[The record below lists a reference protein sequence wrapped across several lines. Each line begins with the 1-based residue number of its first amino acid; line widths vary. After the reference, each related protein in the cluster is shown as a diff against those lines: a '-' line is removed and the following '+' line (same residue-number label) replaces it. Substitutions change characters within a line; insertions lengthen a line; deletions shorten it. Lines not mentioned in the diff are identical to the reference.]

1 MTNQKHQHSL
11 THYKLFLKVAFLL
24 VISMNLFALSKKNAA
39 HNITVKSNNTFAVF
53 QDTIKASFPGGE
65 KAWTKYITKKFN
77 KRIDELQA
85 SQDTGT
91 ALIQF
96 VVDEKGV
103 LSEFEV
109 LKKQNSV
116 LASIVLDALKNG
128 PDWIPA
134 TVDGKIIKSVRKQ
147 PVTFAIS
154 NR

>member
-1 MTNQKHQHSL
+1 MTSKKLKHNAY
-11 THYKLFLKVAFLL
+11 YKVFLQIAFLF
-24 VISMNLFALSKKNAA
+24 VVSISLFALAQNDAA
-39 HNITVKSNNTFAVF
+39 FNVHTKSNATFTIF
-53 QDTIKASFPGGE
+53 QDTVKASFPGGE
-65 KAWTKYITKKFN
+65 KAWTKYISKKMS

-103 LSEFEV
+103 LSAFEV
-109 LKKQNSV
+109 LNKQNSV
-116 LASIVLDALKNG
+116 LADIVLNALKDG

-134 TVDGKIIKSVRKQ
+134 TVDGKIIRSVRKQ
-147 PVTFAIS
+147 PVTFTIS

>member
-1 MTNQKHQHSL
+1 MTSKKLKYNAY
-11 THYKLFLKVAFLL
+11 YKFFLQMTFLL
-24 VISMNLFALSKKNAA
+24 AASISLFALAQNDAA
-39 HNITVKSNNTFAVF
+39 FNVHKKSNATFTIF
-53 QDTIKASFPGGE
+53 QDTVKASFPGGE
-65 KAWTKYITKKFN
+65 KAWTKYIAKKVN

-116 LASIVLDALKNG
+116 LADIVLNALKDG
-128 PDWIPA
+128 PDWVPA
-134 TVDGKIIKSVRKQ
+134 TVDGKVIRSVRKQ
-147 PVTFAIS
+147 PVTFNIS

>member
-1 MTNQKHQHSL
+1 MTSKKLKQNYY
-11 THYKLFLKVAFLL
+11 YKVFLQIAFLL
-24 VISMNLFALSKKNAA
+24 AASISLFALAQNDAAFNVHKK
-39 HNITVKSNNTFAVF
+39 SYDTFAIF
-53 QDTIKASFPGGE
+53 QDTVKASFPGGE
-65 KAWTKYITKKFN
+65 KAWTKYISKKMS

-103 LSEFEV
+103 LSAFEV

-116 LASIVLDALKNG
+116 LADIVLNALKDG

-134 TVDGKIIKSVRKQ
+134 TVDGKIIRSVRKQ
-147 PVTFAIS
+147 PVTFTIS